1 MIDLRRR
8 CRTETDV
15 GHQISRVARVQK
27 VPRLSEEWMLL
38 QPVKM
43 DQKIQTKKN
52 WVGSVWMSGA
62 ESATPLPDSSPQPDV
77 LPSFWLIVINYSH
90 RCRWLVIWVGIYL
103 RIGMNRICSSRCGGS
118 ASGTGGW
125 IPTDLEPI
133 GSNNDGEEL
142 SAVIFGAN
150 QWFFQGKGGG
160 GAQLVAQDP
169 RLCQDALITCWVK
182 VRSLFKASSS
192 ARRIVVKPFH
202 K

>member
-90 RCRWLVIWVGIYL
+90 RCRRLVIWVGIYL

-150 QWFFQGKGGG
+150 QWFFQGKGGRG
-160 GAQLVAQDP
+160 
-169 RLCQDALITCWVK
+169 
-182 VRSLFKASSS
+182 RSTGCSRSAFVPGRINYLLSQSSES
-192 ARRIVVKPFH
+192 IQGIVVRTEDCCKTFP
-202 K
+202 